1 MVSLT
6 CAADNSEVS
15 VALTFDYGQRSAR
28 KEIEAAR
35 ECCRCVGAP
44 HRVVPLDWL
53 AEITKTALVNRS
65 VQIPHVE
72 ERDLREAA
80 AGPTEA
86 TSQVW
91 VPNRN
96 GLFINIA
103 AAFAESS
110 AASLI
115 VTGFNREEGNSFPDN
130 SPHFVEAANRALE
143 TSTLRRIRVISY
155 TQDLTKAEIVRL
167 GIEVGAPLHSLY
179 SCYVGDERMCG
190 RCESCVRLRRA
201 FTSTGHWE
209 MIRDK
214 FVC

>member
-1 MVSLT
+1 
-6 CAADNSEVS
+6 
-15 VALTFDYGQRSAR
+15 
-28 KEIEAAR
+28 
-35 ECCRCVGAP
+35 
-44 HRVVPLDWL
+44 
-53 AEITKTALVNRS
+53 
-65 VQIPHVE
+65 VE